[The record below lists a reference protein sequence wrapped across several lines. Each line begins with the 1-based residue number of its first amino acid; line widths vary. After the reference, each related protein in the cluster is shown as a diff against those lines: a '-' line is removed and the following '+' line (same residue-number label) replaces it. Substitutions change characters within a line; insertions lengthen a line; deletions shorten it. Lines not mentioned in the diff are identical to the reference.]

1 MNIHYQELL
10 QFLEKLISVPLDSEV
25 YVFLSEPRLYSTD
38 SKANC
43 RLHNQYME
51 VRKELYE
58 QSYNTTSNE
67 SLLLKMTSL
76 VGQAMSTKLQCDHLP
91 GGKYFKPDLKTQTI
105 LSTLQPHNDMAESE
119 FGAND
124 WLSSA
129 LPNMAQA
136 TRSVL
141 IEFTYNK
148 TMEWL
153 RGQSEEQKQVIS
165 LAQARRKQVERKK
178 KYDSKVLLKQK
189 IQDRIQAIE
198 KM

>member
-1 MNIHYQELL
+1 
-10 QFLEKLISVPLDSEV
+10 
-25 YVFLSEPRLYSTD
+25 
-38 SKANC
+38 
-43 RLHNQYME
+43 
-51 VRKELYE
+51 
-58 QSYNTTSNE
+58 
-67 SLLLKMTSL
+67 MTSL
-76 VGQAMSTKLQCDHLP
+76 VGQAMSTKLQSYKCDHLP

-105 LSTLQPHNDMAESE
+105 LSTLQPHNDMVKSE

-153 RGQSEEQKQVIS
+153 RGQSEEQKQVIIS
-165 LAQARRKQVERKK
+165 LAQARRKQVERKN
-178 KYDSKVLLKQK
+178 SKV
-189 IQDRIQAIE
+189 
-198 KM
+198 